1 MKKYRKV
8 RITNKGNILLVRI
21 KDGAYNIVN
30 KDKKPLGKWTLSLE
44 LAETYEQENK
54 KCNIGNS

>member
-8 RITNKGNILLVRI
+8 RITNKGNTLLVRI
-21 KDGAYNIVN
+21 KYGAYNIVN
-30 KDKKPLGKWTLSLE
+30 KDKKLLGNWTLSLE

-54 KCNIGNS
+54 KRNIGNS

>member
-8 RITNKGNILLVRI
+8 RITNKGNTLLVRI

-30 KDKKPLGKWTLSLE
+30 KDKKLLGNWTLSLE

-54 KCNIGNS
+54 KRNIGNS